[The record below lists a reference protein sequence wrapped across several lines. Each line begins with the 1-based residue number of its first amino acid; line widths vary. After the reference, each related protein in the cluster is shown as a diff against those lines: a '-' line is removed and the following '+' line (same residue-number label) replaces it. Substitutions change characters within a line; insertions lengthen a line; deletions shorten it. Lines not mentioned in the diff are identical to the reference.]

1 MIQNIPLEI
10 PTINDT
16 IVCEGAIL
24 VVVSKENVHFG
35 ISPLSCN
42 SILLVES
49 NDINQNILSNNI
61 LFFVLRN

>member
-24 VVVSKENVHFG
+24 VVDSQENVHLASVRCHASRFW
-35 ISPLSCN
+35 
-42 SILLVES
+42 
-49 NDINQNILSNNI
+49 
-61 LFFVLRN
+61 